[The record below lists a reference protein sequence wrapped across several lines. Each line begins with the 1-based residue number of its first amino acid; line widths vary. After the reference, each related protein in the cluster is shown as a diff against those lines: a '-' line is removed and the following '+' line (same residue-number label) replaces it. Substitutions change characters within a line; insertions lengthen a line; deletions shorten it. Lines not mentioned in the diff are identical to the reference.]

1 MSQSPTERK
10 NRPTRKQVLLVGLI
24 AVLGYTLDQ
33 LTKFWVLNNMSE
45 GETIPV
51 LPPLLNWHFVRNPG
65 AAFSIGTEFTWVFTI
80 IMVIV
85 AGYVIFKLR
94 TTTRTIWLVAMG
106 ALLGGVFG
114 NLTDRLI
121 QEPGFG
127 VGHVID
133 FIAFPNFAV
142 FNIADSLIVCSMIG
156 IGLLLVTGT
165 PMNEEEAAKLR
176 EEKARSAEP
185 NTSNDSATHE

>member
-1 MSQSPTERK
+1 MSQSPTEPK
-10 NRPTRKQVLLVGLI
+10 NRPTRNQVLLVGLI

-94 TTTRTIWLVAMG
+94 TTTRTIWLIAMG

-185 NTSNDSATHE
+185 NTSNESATHE

>member
-1 MSQSPTERK
+1 MSQSPTEPK
-10 NRPTRKQVLLVGLI
+10 NRPTRNQVLLVGLI

-45 GETIPV
+45 GETIPI
-51 LPPLLNWHFVRNPG
+51 LPPLLDWHFVRNPG

-94 TTTRTIWLVAMG
+94 TTTRTIWLIALG

-156 IGLLLVTGT
+156 IGLLFVTGT

-185 NTSNDSATHE
+185 NTSNESATHE

>member
-94 TTTRTIWLVAMG
+94 TTTRTIWLIAMG

>member
-1 MSQSPTERK
+1 MSQSPTEPK
-10 NRPTRKQVLLVGLI
+10 NRPTRNQVLLVGLI

-94 TTTRTIWLVAMG
+94 TTTRTIWLIALG

-185 NTSNDSATHE
+185 NTSNESATHE

>member
-1 MSQSPTERK
+1 MSQSPTEPK
-10 NRPTRKQVLLVGLI
+10 NRPTRNQVLLVGLI

-94 TTTRTIWLVAMG
+94 TTTRTIWLIALG

-176 EEKARSAEP
+176 EEKARSADP
-185 NTSNDSATHE
+185 NTSNESATHE